1 MGLEGWT
8 HEGTTLHDYLR
19 VLHRRK
25 WILLQAVFLVPLAAV
40 VFSLYQEPLY
50 KASSSVL
57 ITNQDLSAAVL
68 GIDSFVDRG
77 SSEREAQTQA
87 DLARTQEVAA
97 RTVKAAEVD
106 MSAREFL
113 EISSAEP
120 RTDADLID
128 LAVEH
133 PDPRVAAALALAYA
147 REFADFRLELDTQTI
162 DSALVG
168 VEQQLTSL
176 ELEGRESSALYRQ
189 LEERQQQ
196 LQELKVLQGQG
207 IYPVGDVT
215 SAEQISPRPF
225 RDGVIG
231 LLLGLVLGLGLAF
244 LREALDT
251 RVRVAEEISEKLGLT
266 LLARLPS
273 PPRKLASAEGLAML
287 EEPSGTQA
295 EAFRVLRTNLEFVNL
310 DRHAQAIMVTSAL
323 ESEGKSTTASNLA
336 VAMARAGKRVALVDL
351 DLRRPSIA
359 RFFRLD
365 GRPGLTQVALG
376 HVDLED
382 ALVPIPISAHR
393 PLNGAGP
400 EEPAANGQGGP
411 LGLLEVLPSGP
422 IPPDAGEFV
431 ATHAVGATLSQLR
444 ERSEVIIVDA
454 PPLLGLGDAMALTS
468 KVDGI
473 LLVTRLKTLRRHAL
487 NELRRVLDNA
497 PASALGFVITN
508 AETEKGY
515 GYGYGPA
522 QAYSQPEDA
531 RRQSRRRAG
540 TPLR

>member
-1 MGLEGWT
+1 
-8 HEGTTLHDYLR
+8 
-19 VLHRRK
+19 
-25 WILLQAVFLVPLAAV
+25 
-40 VFSLYQEPLY
+40 
-50 KASSSVL
+50 
-57 ITNQDLSAAVL
+57 
-68 GIDSFVDRG
+68 
-77 SSEREAQTQA
+77 
-87 DLARTQEVAA
+87 
-97 RTVKAAEVD
+97 
-106 MSAREFL
+106 
-113 EISSAEP
+113 
-120 RTDADLID
+120 
-128 LAVEH
+128 
-133 PDPRVAAALALAYA
+133 
-147 REFADFRLELDTQTI
+147 
-162 DSALVG
+162 
-168 VEQQLTSL
+168 
-176 ELEGRESSALYRQ
+176 
-189 LEERQQQ
+189 
-196 LQELKVLQGQG
+196 
-207 IYPVGDVT
+207 
-215 SAEQISPRPF
+215 
-225 RDGVIG
+225 
-231 LLLGLVLGLGLAF
+231 
-244 LREALDT
+244 
-251 RVRVAEEISEKLGLT
+251 
-266 LLARLPS
+266 
-273 PPRKLASAEGLAML
+273 ML

-323 ESEGKSTTASNLA
+323 ESAGKSTTASNLA

-359 RFFRLD
+359 RFFRLG

-393 PLNGAGP
+393 QRNGAGP

-431 ATHAVGATLSQLR
+431 ATHAVGVTLSQLR